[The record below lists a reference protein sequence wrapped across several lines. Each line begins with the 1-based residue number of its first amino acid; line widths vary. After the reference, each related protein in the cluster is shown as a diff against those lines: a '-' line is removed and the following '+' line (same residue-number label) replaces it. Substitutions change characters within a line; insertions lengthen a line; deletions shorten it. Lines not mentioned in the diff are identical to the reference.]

1 MSSAGL
7 SADPTEYRSRL
18 AEQTDQQLDAWTI
31 ELMRDLSIRA
41 GVLLVLDR
49 IRQATSLDDAG
60 ITKVFTA
67 GGGAPATI
75 GRTADGQLMVPA
87 ISLHFLV
94 PGLRAQSDR
103 AREQEDRLP
112 GGRLPR
118 GRLHL
123 TKPPGAPRW
132 SPSRPSG
139 TERTRRRSAAACPTG
154 DAKRPSKELAGRP
167 PVLSAGSRTPDGH
180 VGGTGDRRGVA

>member
-41 GVLLVLDR
+41 GVLLTLER
-49 IRQATSLDDAG
+49 FRQATGLDDAG

-75 GRTADGQLMVPA
+75 GRTAEGQLMVPA
-87 ISLHFLV
+87 ISLQYLV
-94 PGLRAQSDR
+94 PGLRAQSAQ
-103 AREQEDRLP
+103 ARDQEIDFLV
-112 GGRLPR
+112 
-118 GRLHL
+118 
-123 TKPPGAPRW
+123 
-132 SPSRPSG
+132 SG
-139 TERTRRRSAAACPTG
+139 FHE
-154 DAKRPSKELAGRP
+154 
-167 PVLSAGSRTPDGH
+167 V
-180 VGGTGDRRGVA
+180 VYI